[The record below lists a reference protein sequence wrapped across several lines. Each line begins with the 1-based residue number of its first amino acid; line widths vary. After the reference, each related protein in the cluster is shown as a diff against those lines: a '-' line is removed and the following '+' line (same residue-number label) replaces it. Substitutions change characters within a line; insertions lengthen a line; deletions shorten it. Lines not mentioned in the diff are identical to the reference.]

1 MQVVSAVVLPI
12 LYLFTCVRIYDKLS
26 QVVYGKALAVWDMF
40 CGTHNNLSKCCEKL
54 GLKPMITSPTA
65 ALTS

>member
-26 QVVYGKALAVWDMF
+26 QIVYGKALAVWDMF
-40 CGTHNNLSKCCEKL
+40 LWNPQEP
-54 GLKPMITSPTA
+54 LKV
-65 ALTS
+65 L